1 MILRILHLMFFISII
16 FPQDKLS
23 TSFLKDLNG
32 KKIDILDVVK
42 GGPAAISFW
51 FLACEPCKKEMKY
64 LDEYH
69 TKYSESGFKVV
80 SVNTDNSRTINRVKP
95 FVNSKNYS
103 FPVLSD
109 SKSLF
114 FRKLGGKICPYLV
127 LVDHEGNITNKHV
140 GYNPGDEVKLE
151 KEILELISKMKPD
164 TASFDSTLIKKPL
177 ENNLD
182 LDTIEEIEVI
192 EDNNQ

>member
-1 MILRILHLMFFISII
+1 MILRILHLIFFISII
-16 FPQDKLS
+16 FSQDKLS

-32 KKIDILDVVK
+32 KKVDILDVVK
-42 GGPAAISFW
+42 DGPAAISFW

-69 TKYSESGFKVV
+69 TKYSENGFKVV

-95 FVNSKNYS
+95 FVNSKKYS

-109 SKSLF
+109 PKSLF

-127 LVDHEGNITNKHV
+127 LVDHEGNIVNKHV

-164 TASFDSTLIKKPL
+164 TASFDSTLINEPL

-182 LDTIEEIEVI
+182 LDTIKEIEVI
-192 EDNNQ
+192 EENNQ